1 MTLLEEVKSRLS
13 IVEVVSGYTSLTQA
27 GRNLKAR
34 CPFHSERTPSFVVF
48 PEQGSW
54 RCFGACAEGG
64 DSIGF
69 VMKAENQTFN
79 EALRTLADR
88 LGVQLPTRRTQETMN
103 PLLRANEEVSKFY
116 RRHLLE
122 SEEGTSARAYLE
134 KRGVSQETSSAFNL
148 GLSPTGWED
157 MKNYLAGQGFTDA
170 QMIQAGL
177 VHRSDEGRTR
187 DLFHGRLMF
196 PIKDSDGHVVGFG
209 GRDLDGGQPKYLNTP
224 QSPLFEKSRILW
236 GLDIAREGIQ
246 LSDEAVVVEG
256 YMDALM
262 AHQHG
267 FTNVV
272 ASMGTALTNQQVEH
286 LTRLASNY
294 VLALDADAAGQE
306 ATIRSLKSSWAGID
320 NVRIALLP
328 EGKDPDDLI
337 RQNPEKWPEVIA
349 AAETKIDFF
358 FRLLPPKYELTTSQG
373 QRQLTEDIGPLVLD
387 VQDSTEQD
395 RYLEQLGGLLGIN
408 RHTLEEVL
416 QRQRLA
422 LLRSDTSESR
432 RQRRQK
438 ETPQVYVA
446 AAAFKQDQIE
456 AFSLAL
462 LLRDP
467 ELKEFAKTLRP
478 EYFHESENREIY
490 LKWVECSIIEELRE
504 LVDAPL
510 QEHLKTLIDHDFPA
524 MDQKERTEALSHC
537 ARRLEERHLREV
549 RPQIAT
555 SLSQALE
562 EGEDATEVTQE
573 LRKQD
578 ERLREL
584 FSTRVRRGF

>member
-1 MTLLEEVKSRLS
+1 MTLLDEVKSRLD
-13 IVEVVSGYTSLTQA
+13 IVEVVSGYTSLTQT

-48 PEQGSW
+48 PERSSW

-64 DSIGF
+64 DSIRF
-69 VMKAENQTFN
+69 VMKAENQSFS

-88 LGVQLPTRRTQETMN
+88 LGVQLPSRRAQEAMN

-122 SEEGTSARAYLE
+122 SEEGAGARAYLE
-134 KRGVSQETSSAFNL
+134 KRGVTQETAAAFNL

-170 QMIQAGL
+170 QMLQAGL
-177 VHRSDEGRTR
+177 LHRSEGGRTR

-196 PIKDSDGHVVGFG
+196 PIKDSQGRIVGFG
-209 GRDLDGGQPKYLNTP
+209 GRDLDGVQPKYLNTP
-224 QSPLFEKSRILW
+224 QSPLFEKSTILW
-236 GLDIAREGIQ
+236 GMDIAMEGIR
-246 LSDEAVVVEG
+246 LNDEVVVVEG

-272 ASMGTALTNQQVEH
+272 ASMGTALTTQQVEH
-286 LTRLASNY
+286 LTRLANNY
-294 VLALDADAAGQE
+294 VLALDSDAAGQE
-306 ATIRSLKSSWAGID
+306 ATLRSLKSSWAGID

-328 EGKDPDDLI
+328 IGKDPDDLI
-337 RQNPEKWPEVIA
+337 RQNPEKWPETIA
-349 AAETKIDFF
+349 TAETKIDFF
-358 FRLLPPKYELTTSQG
+358 FRLLPPKFELTTTQG
-373 QRQLTEDIGPLVLD
+373 QRMLTEDLGPLVLD

-395 RYLEQLGGLLGIN
+395 RYLEHLGALLGVN
-408 RHTLEEVL
+408 LHTLEEVL
-416 QRQRLA
+416 QRQRQS
-422 LLRSDTSESR
+422 LLRAATSKS
-432 RQRRQK
+432 QRRRSP
-438 ETPQVYVA
+438 EEPPSVHVA
-446 AAAFKQDQIE
+446 AAAFKQDQLE
-456 AFSLAL
+456 TFSLAL
-462 LLRDP
+462 LLRNP
-467 ELKEFAKTLRP
+467 ELKEFAETLQP

-504 LVDAPL
+504 LVDTPL
-510 QEHLKTLIDHDFPA
+510 REHLEILVDHDFPT

-537 ARRLEERHLREV
+537 VRRLEERHLREV
-549 RPQIAT
+549 RTQIAT

-562 EGEDATEVTQE
+562 EGGDATEVTQE

>member
-1 MTLLEEVKSRLS
+1 MSLLDEVKSRLD
-13 IVEVVSGYTSLTQA
+13 IVEVVSGYTSLTRT
-27 GRNLKAR
+27 GPNLKAR

-48 PEQGSW
+48 PERSSW

-64 DSIGF
+64 DSIRF
-69 VMKAENQTFN
+69 VMKAENQSFS

-88 LGVQLPTRRTQETMN
+88 LGVQLPSRRAQEAMN
-103 PLLRANEEVSKFY
+103 PLLRANEEVSKYY

-122 SEEGTSARAYLE
+122 SEEGAVARAYLE
-134 KRGVSQETSSAFNL
+134 KRGVTQETAAAFNL

-170 QMIQAGL
+170 QMLQAGL
-177 VHRSDEGRTR
+177 LHRSDGGSTR

-196 PIKDSDGHVVGFG
+196 PIKDSDGHIVGFG
-209 GRDLDGGQPKYLNTP
+209 GRDLDGVQPKYLNTP
-224 QSPLFEKSRILW
+224 QSPLFEKSTILW
-236 GLDIAREGIQ
+236 GMDIAMEGIR
-246 LSDEAVVVEG
+246 LNDEAVVVEG

-272 ASMGTALTNQQVEH
+272 ASMGTALTTQQVEH
-286 LTRLASNY
+286 LTRLAKSY
-294 VLALDADAAGQE
+294 VLALDSDAAGQE
-306 ATIRSLKSSWAGID
+306 ATLRSLKSSWAGID

-328 EGKDPDDLI
+328 IGKDPDDLI
-337 RQNPEKWPEVIA
+337 RQSPEKWPETIA
-349 AAETKIDFF
+349 TAETKIDFF
-358 FRLLPPKYELTTSQG
+358 FRLLPPKFELTTTQG
-373 QRQLTEDIGPLVLD
+373 QRMLAEDLGPLVLD

-395 RYLEQLGGLLGIN
+395 RYLERLGELLGIN

-416 QRQRLA
+416 QRQRQS
-422 LLRSDTSESR
+422 LLRAATSKS
-432 RQRRQK
+432 QRRFSPEK
-438 ETPQVYVA
+438 PPQVHIA
-446 AAAFKQDQIE
+446 AAAFKQDQLE

-467 ELKEFAKTLRP
+467 ELKEFAETLQP
-478 EYFHESENREIY
+478 EHFHESENREIY

-504 LVDAPL
+504 LVDIPL
-510 QEHLKTLIDHDFPA
+510 REHLEILVDHDFPT
-524 MDQKERTEALSHC
+524 MDQNERTEALSHC
-537 ARRLEERHLREV
+537 VRRLEERHLREV
-549 RPQIAT
+549 RTQIAT

>member
-1 MTLLEEVKSRLS
+1 MTLLDEVKSRLN
-13 IVEVVSGYTSLTQA
+13 IVEVVSGYTTLTQA
-27 GRNLKAR
+27 GRYLKAR
-34 CPFHSERTPSFVVF
+34 CPFHSERTPSFVVS
-48 PEQGSW
+48 PERGSW

-64 DSIGF
+64 DSIRF
-69 VMKAENQTFN
+69 VMKAENQTFS

-88 LGVQLPTRRTQETMN
+88 FSIQLPSRRAQETMN

-122 SEEGTSARAYLE
+122 SEEGASARAYLE
-134 KRGVSQETSSAFNL
+134 KRGVSQETSSTFNL

-177 VHRSDEGRTR
+177 LHRIDGGRTR

-196 PIKDSDGHVVGFG
+196 PIKDSEGRIVGFG

-236 GLDIAREGIQ
+236 GLDIAREGIR
-246 LSDEAVVVEG
+246 LNNEAVVVEG

-272 ASMGTALTNQQVEH
+272 ASMGTALTTLQVEH
-286 LTRLASNY
+286 LTRLASSY

-306 ATIRSLKSSWAGID
+306 ATMRSLKSSWAGID

-328 EGKDPDDLI
+328 NGKDPDDLI
-337 RQNPEKWPEVIA
+337 RQNPEKWPDVIA
-349 AAETKIDFF
+349 TAETKIEFF
-358 FRLLPPKYELTTSQG
+358 FRLLPPQYELTASQG
-373 QRQLTEDIGPLVLD
+373 QRQLTEDLGPLVLD
-387 VQDSTEQD
+387 IQDSTEQD
-395 RYLEQLGGLLGIN
+395 RYLERLGGLLGIN

-416 QRQRLA
+416 QRQRLS
-422 LLRSDTSESR
+422 LLRSTTSKNQRHRSQEES
-432 RQRRQK
+432 
-438 ETPQVYVA
+438 PQVYVA
-446 AAAFKQDQIE
+446 TAAFKQDQLE

-467 ELKEFAKTLRP
+467 ELKEFAETLQP

-490 LKWVECSIIEELRE
+490 LKWVECSIIEQLRE
-504 LVDAPL
+504 LVDTPL
-510 QEHLKTLIDHDFPA
+510 QEHLNILIDHDFPA
-524 MDQKERTEALSHC
+524 MDQKERAEALSHC
-537 ARRLEERHLREV
+537 VRRLEERHLREV
-549 RPQIAT
+549 RTHIAT
-555 SLSQALE
+555 SLSHALE

-584 FSTRVRRGF
+584 FSTRVKRGF